1 LLDFDI
7 AIKLDPQFAG
17 ALVDRGAVYRLNGDL
32 DRSLA
37 DLDEAIRLDPD
48 NAHAYEVRGAVYR
61 DKGEFGRA
69 ISDYSEAVRRDPQNH
84 FAYFGRGQ
92 AYQRRGQLDAAIVD
106 YDQAIRLAPSA
117 RAYEV
122 RGGAYQAKGNLEA
135 AIRDF
140 DEAIRRT
147 PNDMSALQA
156 RGIARLAAGDSFG
169 GNADLA
175 EAKHLTTMVRLTT
188 AFTGLHAV
196 FGLLMLVSG
205 IVMLFGMVRARRDP
219 RWTILFFVTAGLTD
233 AGVLL
238 LHDVALMRDYPLELC
253 ALVLLITG
261 AFAFYLRGAEHHW
274 RWVYIIASVTAL
286 CLNVQVAT
294 EQSFLTLP
302 SFVRLMPL
310 DPTSIFFAEPLLLTV
325 LFLCAGVAAL
335 CRYRPGLW
343 PKNSLDFAETKE
355 ATDAPQVS

>member
-1 LLDFDI
+1 MG
-7 AIKLDPQFAG
+7 DPP
-17 ALVDRGAVYRLNGDL
+17 
-32 DRSLA
+32 RSL
-37 DLDEAIRLDPD
+37 
-48 NAHAYEVRGAVYR
+48 
-61 DKGEFGRA
+61 GRRFYLREHRA
-69 ISDYSEAVRRDPQNH
+69 SVIEKDST
-84 FAYFGRGQ
+84 
-92 AYQRRGQLDAAIVD
+92 RRGQLDTAIAD
-106 YDQAIRLAPSA
+106 YDQAIRLAPST

-140 DEAIRRT
+140 DEAIRRS
-147 PNDMSALQA
+147 PNDAPALEA

-175 EAKHLTTMVRLTT
+175 KARHLTTMVRLTT

-196 FGLLMLVSG
+196 IGMLMLVSG
-205 IVMLFGMVRARRDP
+205 AVMLFGMVQGKYRR

-238 LHDVALMRDYPLELC
+238 LHDVALLQDYPLELC

-261 AFAFYLRGAEHHW
+261 AFAFYLRGAERHW
-274 RWVYIIASVTAL
+274 RGVYIIASVTAL

-302 SFVRLMPL
+302 SLMRLMPL
-310 DPTSIFFAEPLLLTV
+310 DPAPVFFAEPLLLTL
-325 LFLCAGVAAL
+325 LFLCTCIAAL
-335 CRYRPGLW
+335 CRYFPE
-343 PKNSLDFAETKE
+343 AKE
-355 ATDAPQVS
+355 ATDAPQIP